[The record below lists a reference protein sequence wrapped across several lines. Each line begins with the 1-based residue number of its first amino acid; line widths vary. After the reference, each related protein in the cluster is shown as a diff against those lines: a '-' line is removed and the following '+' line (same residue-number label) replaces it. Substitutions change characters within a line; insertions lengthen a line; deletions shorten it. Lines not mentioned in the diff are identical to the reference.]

1 MNGFGNMFGAL
12 TSYGMGQIHSDQMK
26 SWRFIFIIEGAAT
39 ILWAVVIYFVFP
51 SSPMRA
57 KWLSEE
63 ESVHAVERLRSNRT
77 GVLNREW
84 KMYQVKEAL
93 NPFVDPT
100 GWILFWGCVFNE
112 VVNGGV
118 ATYKTLIIKSIGWN
132 KFQSALV
139 CSATCAH

>member
-1 MNGFGNMFGAL
+1 MNGFGNMIGAL
-12 TSYGMGQIHSDQMK
+12 TSYGMGSIHSDSMPSYK
-26 SWRFIFIIEGAAT
+26 FIFIIEGAAT
-39 ILWAVVIYFVFP
+39 VLWGMVIFFAFP

-57 KWLSEE
+57 KWLSENE
-63 ESVHAVERLRSNRT
+63 AVHAVERLRSNRT

-139 CSATCAH
+139 GDDSEPR